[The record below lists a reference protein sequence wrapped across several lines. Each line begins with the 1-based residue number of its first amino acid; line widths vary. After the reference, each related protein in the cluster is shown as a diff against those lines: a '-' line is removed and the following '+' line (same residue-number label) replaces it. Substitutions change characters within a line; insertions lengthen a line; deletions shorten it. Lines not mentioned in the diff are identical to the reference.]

1 MPLDIARE
9 WYIMGPISSCT
20 LAIVIDR
27 TGSRAMLVMRLAI
40 GRVCL
45 SLAALCF
52 VTSSPAQSTSSS
64 DEPIPAAE
72 VKYRHRVLETSRF
85 IAYLL
90 EIPPHQATLMHR
102 HDRDILS
109 IFVSGAKT
117 TSTFQG
123 REPVTDA
130 IPSGESRFRAA
141 GFTHATRNDDSVVF
155 RSVILEFTQSQG
167 AARAQ
172 SAEQRY
178 CNEGSP
184 TACVTEKQQLCTE
197 GFCVT
202 EISMAPGAIRKDSAR
217 AASYAMI
224 AVNNCELSVGTHD
237 PPSVHAYRGGDIQYF
252 ESASD
257 TWKNSGQAE
266 ARVVL
271 VNFR

>member
-1 MPLDIARE
+1 
-9 WYIMGPISSCT
+9 
-20 LAIVIDR
+20 
-27 TGSRAMLVMRLAI
+27 MLIMRLAI
-40 GRVCL
+40 SRVGL
-45 SLAALCF
+45 SFVALCF
-52 VTSSPAQSTSSS
+52 ASPGPAQSASS
-64 DEPIPAAE
+64 DDPIPAAE
-72 VKYRHRVLETSRF
+72 VKYRHAVLETSRF

-109 IFVSGAKT
+109 VFVSGAKT

-155 RSVILEFTQSQG
+155 RSMILEFTQPQG

-172 SAEQRY
+172 NDERRY
-178 CNEGSP
+178 CNEGSS
-184 TACVTEKQQLCTE
+184 TACVMEKQQLCTE

-202 EISMAPGAIRKDSAR
+202 EIRMAPGAIRKASDR

-224 AVNNCELSVGTHD
+224 PVTNCELSVGGDDLASAH
-237 PPSVHAYRGGDIQYF
+237 PYRVGDIQYF
-252 ESASD
+252 ESVSNS
-257 TWKNSGQAE
+257 WKNAGQAE
-266 ARVVL
+266 AHLVM